1 MSLMQRGWL
10 GMPPIILRGNVVKL
24 YESKQWL
31 YKRYVVEKKNIVQM
45 AQEANCSH
53 MTIQRALEKMGLS
66 KKR

>member
-1 MSLMQRGWL
+1 
-10 GMPPIILRGNVVKL
+10 
-24 YESKQWL
+24 
-31 YKRYVVEKKNIVQM
+31 VQM